1 MSSEN
6 GSSVIFPRDCET
18 DCIVMYGGG
27 LTSYEAAKRSIDKYG
42 RESVEIWFAD
52 TRMEDEDL
60 YRFNR
65 DVEILL
71 QHEIIVFDGIII
83 AEGSWESNNSFR

>member
-1 MSSEN
+1 MLPETAFN
-6 GSSVIFPRDCET
+6 IAVPRDCDT

-27 LTSYEAAKRSIDKYG
+27 LTSYEAAKRAIERYG
-42 RESVEIWFAD
+42 QESVEIWFAD

-71 QHEIIVFDGIII
+71 QQNIIVFDQGLDV
-83 AEGSWESNNSFR
+83 WETVSYTL